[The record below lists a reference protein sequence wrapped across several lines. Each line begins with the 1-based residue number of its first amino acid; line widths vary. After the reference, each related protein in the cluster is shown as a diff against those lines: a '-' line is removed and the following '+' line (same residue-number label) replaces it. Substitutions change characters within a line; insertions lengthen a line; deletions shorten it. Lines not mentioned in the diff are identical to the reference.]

1 MKDVLTL
8 RDRKKA
14 RVDEIRAAFAILRR
28 ELADYANRHGG
39 RFIVYGSAAS
49 GTFHFES
56 DIDILVDFGEEGLG
70 ASLDFVERE
79 CARLRLAADVQ
90 PKSWCTAEF
99 IQKITPNVSFGGSAP
114 DSCQTN

>member
-28 ELADYANRHGG
+28 ELVDYARRHGG

-49 GTFHFES
+49 GRFHFES
-56 DIDILVDFGEEGLG
+56 DIDILVDFDDESLG
-70 ASLDFVERE
+70 PALDFVERE
-79 CARLRLAADVQ
+79 CARLRLTADVQ

-99 IQKITPNVSFGGSAP
+99 VQRIAPNSLVLP
-114 DSCQTN
+114 